1 MFRMWEGV
9 SLMAR
14 PNKEVLEE
22 RQNFLQSIAD
32 CATSPS
38 KFSEIFLNHKL
49 FPYNKKYV
57 DCKDRFI
64 VYRSGRQVG
73 KTMSTAV
80 KAVHFACYAPLMLKT
95 VNHDCTIVIAAP
107 TQNQATIMFGRIR
120 DLIMNNDFLK
130 GYVVRNT
137 QTEMWVRF
145 LDNTGSSKIV
155 TRATGETG
163 VSLRGYS
170 PHVII
175 ADECSFIKTDILR
188 AFLPS
193 GLATQARVWL
203 TSTPF
208 SKSGYFYEACQNAK
222 PENPDG
228 MWTQFHVKST
238 DNPLVQEDPTFID
251 EIKRLTREEYV
262 QEVEGEFLDIGDAL
276 IPNSLIQE
284 AITDGTPK
292 GRLRYYMGVDVA
304 RSGRDETVYTI
315 AGVDDADT
323 VFIETVESETQSNVV
338 QVAGRIGQLARDYKV
353 ETVFIDETGL
363 GGGLIDLAREQG
375 LPARGVVFS
384 LQEKAEMYKNLRLL
398 FENHKIKLKKID
410 KMVYQLSYL
419 RREYTE
425 SGIMKI
431 KSDEHDDYPDSL
443 VLACKAVASGDGWYL
458 LDVGKG
464 LKEAIFG

>member
-1 MFRMWEGV
+1 MLRMWKGV

-14 PNKEVLEE
+14 PDKQVLEE
-22 RQNFLQSIAD
+22 RQNFIQTIAT
-32 CATSPS
+32 CADSPS
-38 KFSEIFLNHKL
+38 KFSEVFLNHDL

-80 KAVHFACYAPLMLKT
+80 KTIHFAFFAPLLMET
-95 VNHDCTIVIAAP
+95 VKNECIIVIAAP
-107 TQNQATIMFGRIR
+107 TQNQSSIMFNRIR
-120 DLIMNNDFLK
+120 DLIMRNDLLA

-137 QTEMWVRF
+137 QTELWVNF
-145 LDNTGSSKIV
+145 LDNTGMTKII

-193 GLATQARVWL
+193 GMATRAKVWL

-208 SKSGYFYEACQNAK
+208 SKAGYFFEACQNSK
-222 PENPDG
+222 PKNPDG
-228 MWTQFHVKST
+228 MWTEFHVKSIE
-238 DNPLVQEDPTFID
+238 NPLVQEDPVFIE
-251 EIKRLTREEYV
+251 EIKKLTREEYV

-276 IPNSLIQE
+276 IPNSLIVE
-284 AITDGTPK
+284 SIRDAKPN
-292 GRLRYYMGVDVA
+292 GRVRYYMGVDVA
-304 RSGRDETVYTI
+304 RSGRDETVYTVI
-315 AGVDDADT
+315 AVDEKDT
-323 VFIETVESETQSNVV
+323 VFLELVDSESQSNIVDVAGKMSELARTYNIETT
-338 QVAGRIGQLARDYKV
+338 
-353 ETVFIDETGL
+353 FIDETGL
-363 GGGLIDLAREQG
+363 GGGLVDLAREQG
-375 LPARGVVFS
+375 MACRGVIFT

-398 FENHKIKLKKID
+398 FENHKIVLKQVS

-425 SGIMKI
+425 TGIMKI
-431 KSDEHDDYPDSL
+431 KSEEHDDYPDSL
-443 VLACKAVASGDGWYL
+443 VLACRSVYSGEGWHLLPVGEGIKKALG
-458 LDVGKG
+458 
-464 LKEAIFG
+464 F

>member
-1 MFRMWEGV
+1 
-9 SLMAR
+9 MAR
-14 PNKEVLEE
+14 PDKQVLEE
-22 RQNFLQSIAD
+22 RQNFIQTIAT
-32 CATSPS
+32 CADSPS
-38 KFSEIFLNHKL
+38 KFSEVFLNHDL

-80 KAVHFACYAPLMLKT
+80 KTIHFAFFAPLLMET
-95 VNHDCTIVIAAP
+95 VKNECIIVIAAP
-107 TQNQATIMFGRIR
+107 TQNQSSIMFNRIR
-120 DLIMNNDFLK
+120 DLIMRNDLLA

-137 QTEMWVRF
+137 QTELWVNF
-145 LDNTGSSKIV
+145 LDNTGMTKII

-193 GLATQARVWL
+193 GMATRAKVWL

-208 SKSGYFYEACQNAK
+208 SKAGYFFEACQNSK
-222 PENPDG
+222 PKNPDG
-228 MWTQFHVKST
+228 MWTEFHVKSIE
-238 DNPLVQEDPTFID
+238 NPLVQEDPVFIE
-251 EIKRLTREEYV
+251 EIKKLTREEYV

-276 IPNSLIQE
+276 IPNSLIVE
-284 AITDGTPK
+284 SIRDAKPN
-292 GRLRYYMGVDVA
+292 GRVRYYMGVDVA
-304 RSGRDETVYTI
+304 RSGRDETVYTVI
-315 AGVDDADT
+315 AVDEKDT
-323 VFIETVESETQSNVV
+323 VFLELVDSESQSNIVDVAGKMSELARTYNIETT
-338 QVAGRIGQLARDYKV
+338 
-353 ETVFIDETGL
+353 FIDETGL
-363 GGGLIDLAREQG
+363 GGGLVDLAREQG
-375 LPARGVVFS
+375 MACRGVIFT

-398 FENHKIKLKKID
+398 FENHKIVLKQVS

-425 SGIMKI
+425 TGIMKI
-431 KSDEHDDYPDSL
+431 KSEEHDDYPDSL
-443 VLACKAVASGDGWYL
+443 VLACRSVYSGEGWHLLPVGEGIKKALG
-458 LDVGKG
+458 
-464 LKEAIFG
+464 F